1 MTDLPQSLIASGPND
16 LSGFGRR
23 TFVMGHNFAPLPMF
37 SDDGIA
43 GLLDRH
49 PREDLYVMTMGSDP
63 ARPDWRHGD
72 PGALSGAELLEAVR
86 RGRLWLNVKRV
97 GIHHADYRDLIARLY
112 GELEEKVPGFHP
124 IWTAGTMLVSSP
136 GAMVFYHLDAPS
148 NMLWHIRGEK
158 RVWVYPG
165 EDERFV
171 PAESLS
177 RIMAG
182 EADEGLDYDP
192 SFDASAAVID
202 LHPGEVATWPQN
214 APHRIVNGDSLNI
227 SLSTEHL
234 TPRMRRRINVFR
246 ANRLLNGS
254 FGLPARSVATE
265 GAAAR
270 AKEILYYGV
279 RTAQKL
285 AGKRQVGY
293 VEPMSFRV
301 DLTAPDCIAAF
312 SGRDG

>member
-1 MTDLPQSLIASGPND
+1 MTDLPQPLILSGVND

-23 TFVMGHNFAPLPMF
+23 TFAAKHNFASLPMF
-37 SDDGIA
+37 TDEGIA
-43 GLLDRH
+43 DLLDRH

-63 ARPDWRHGD
+63 ARPDWRQGD
-72 PGALSGAELLEAVR
+72 PGSLSGAELLQAVR
-86 RGRLWLNVKRV
+86 RGRLWLNIKRV
-97 GIHHADYRDLIARLY
+97 GVHHADYRALIGGLY
-112 GELEEKVPGFHP
+112 GELAEKVPGFHP

-148 NMLWHIRGEK
+148 NMLWHMRGEK
-158 RVWVYPG
+158 RVWVYPND
-165 EDERFV
+165 DERFV

-182 EADEGLDYDP
+182 EADEGLAYDP

-202 LHPGEVATWPQN
+202 LHPGEVATWRQN
-214 APHRIVNGDSLNI
+214 SPHRIVNGDSLNI

-246 ANRLLNGS
+246 ANRLLRGGL
-254 FGLPARSVATE
+254 GLPVRSVATE
-265 GAAAR
+265 GPVAR
-270 AKEILYYGV
+270 AKEIVYYGV

-285 AGKRQVGY
+285 AGKRQIGY
-293 VEPMSFRV
+293 VEPKSFRV
-301 DLTAPDCIAAF
+301 DLAAPDCIAPMTGQDA
-312 SGRDG
+312 